1 MIRNS
6 KIKSFLIFD
15 ESKLFA
21 FNQNRMRFA
30 IIRSNYNKTFITLL
44 TFLRETH

>member
-6 KIKSFLIFD
+6 KIKNLSTLG
-15 ESKLFA
+15 ESKLFV
-21 FNQNRMRFA
+21 FNRDHMRFA
-30 IIRSNYNKTFITLL
+30 IIRSNYDKTFITLL

>member
-6 KIKSFLIFD
+6 KIKSFLILG

-21 FNQNRMRFA
+21 FNRSRMRFA
-30 IIRSNYNKTFITLL
+30 IMRSNYDKIFIILL
-44 TFLRETH
+44 ISLRETH